1 MADIHTTE
9 HEFGVGVTYA
19 APIDLNAK
27 KPLDA
32 RFYADTI
39 AERDAHFTNH
49 RCYPGMQV
57 YVGATGL
64 TYIYN
69 GEREVVGGNNTPIW
83 LVLADQDWVAREIA
97 DITGGNVTETRVRE
111 IIAEVLASKS
121 ESGELDDI
129 REYTYGPR
137 SVYTTV
143 YDVGMEG
150 DSAYLY
156 YDESS
161 DKTYVWKDVSG
172 TEQYVEASSSDYTH
186 YFPATG
192 VSGVQYIDKHQ
203 NLEYRWDST
212 NNRYIQANEIA
223 SLNDIE
229 NMFN

>member
-9 HEFGVGVTYA
+9 HEFGMGVTYA

-32 RFYADTI
+32 RFYAETLAD
-39 AERDAHFTNH
+39 RDAHFTSN

-111 IIAEVLASKS
+111 IIAEVLADRLS
-121 ESGELDDI
+121 SGELDDI

-137 SVYTTV
+137 SIYTLV
-143 YDVGMEG
+143 YDAGMQG
-150 DSAYLY
+150 DSSYLY

-161 DKTYVWKDVSG
+161 DKTYVWSNN
-172 TEQYVEASSSDYTH
+172 QYVEASSSDYIH
-186 YFPATG
+186 YFPITG
-192 VSGVQYIDKHQ
+192 VDGVQYIDKHQ
-203 NLEYRWDST
+203 NLEYRWDS
-212 NNRYIQANEIA
+212 NENDYVQANEIA
-223 SLNDIE
+223 SSSDIK